1 MLVNETLSQYS
12 DWSYTSATAIYV
24 LALVFFLIE
33 QAFGAKGRMAAERTR
48 ERARELVGAGG
59 PPVSESEAG
68 TSTTNTSTTSVPPR
82 GRFERVG
89 RMGVSLMVLGALLHF
104 SALTLRGLAVHRLP
118 WGNMYEY
125 IMAVTFIAV
134 VAWLV
139 VVKKFP
145 VRHLSGFMLLPVV
158 ILMFIGGTLLYTV
171 AAPVQPALQSYWL
184 AIHVTAAI
192 IASGI
197 FMIPGV
203 ASIFYLFRTAHERN
217 PEKFARFAPKL
228 PSADVLDRVAYR
240 ATVLA
245 FPLFTFGVLCG
256 AIWAESAWG
265 RFWGWDPKETT
276 AFVAWVVYAAYLHSR
291 HTAGWRGTRAA
302 VINILGFGVMV
313 FNLFFINLVTTGLH
327 SYAGVG

>member
-1 MLVNETLSQYS
+1 MPVNETLSQYS
-12 DWSYTSATAIYV
+12 DWSYTTATAIYV

-33 QAFGAKGRMAAERTR
+33 QSFGVKGRRAAERSAART
-48 ERARELVGAGG
+48 RELVGAGG
-59 PPVSESEAG
+59 PAVREE
-68 TSTTNTSTTSVPPR
+68 VEPPPATPSR
-82 GRFERVG
+82 PTGRAERVG
-89 RMGVSLMVLGALLHF
+89 RMGVALTVLGLLLHF
-104 SALTLRGLAVHRLP
+104 CALLLRGMATHRLP

-134 VAWLV
+134 VSWLLV
-139 VVKKFP
+139 LRKFP

-158 ILMFIGGTLLYTV
+158 ILMFVAGTALYTV
-171 AAPVQPALQSYWL
+171 AAPVVPALQSYWL

-192 IASGI
+192 ISSGV
-197 FMIPGV
+197 FMVPGV
-203 ASIFYLFRTAHERN
+203 ASICYLFRSAHERD
-217 PEKFARFAPKL
+217 PGKFAGFASKL
-228 PSADVLDRVAYR
+228 PTAEVLDRVSYR

-256 AIWAESAWG
+256 AVWAESAWG

-291 HTAGWRGTRAA
+291 ATAGWRGTRAA
-302 VINILGFGVMV
+302 LINILGFAVMV
-313 FNLFFINLVTTGLH
+313 FNLFFVNLVTTGLH